1 MEFPAVVIATSG
13 TSTHAFRSAIR
24 AAPISCTK
32 RGRGERKEE
41 RVGRRRKRLF
51 LLHSFLLPSCPP
63 AVPAVKTKPYQT
75 PRKPFDS
82 GTGSGKSI
90 IHDMSTIILSFLKSI
105 LTSAIIA
112 GAKKFLFSKLPDW
125 TNAESV
131 RTWILKNLPSLKKIS
146 DSTGVKWD
154 DALIA
159 KIETICNEPVTFE
172 VIYKAIVDENTE
184 RLETESVKQT
194 LRQRI
199 QARLGYALSDSAF
212 ENAATEITPLVNA
225 IKHIK
230 QLTR

>member
-1 MEFPAVVIATSG
+1 
-13 TSTHAFRSAIR
+13 
-24 AAPISCTK
+24 
-32 RGRGERKEE
+32 
-41 RVGRRRKRLF
+41 
-51 LLHSFLLPSCPP
+51 
-63 AVPAVKTKPYQT
+63 
-75 PRKPFDS
+75 
-82 GTGSGKSI
+82 
-90 IHDMSTIILSFLKSI
+90 MSTIILTFLKSI

-131 RTWILKNLPSLKKIS
+131 RIWILKNLASLKKIS

-154 DALIA
+154 DALVA
-159 KIETICNEPVTFE
+159 KIETICNESVTFE
-172 VIYKAIVDENTE
+172 VIYKAIVDEDTE

-225 IKHIK
+225 IKHLK
-230 QLTR
+230 QLAR